1 MHTLAAPPGGT
12 RPPNY
17 QIGGDRPP
25 LSYSYKK
32 RKYKNAIADF
42 FFKSKPAKQ
51 SGRNPRSFY
60 FLRDGGKKGA
70 GIAVQN
76 EKERMRS
83 YYLHGKIAVAVTA
96 VVYRAQS
103 FVAGPDSVRAEG
115 GGGLRFFLIQ
125 IHGRVQAFGIRGGG
139 AGALSPLGPPFREI
153 MHILAKKM

>member
-1 MHTLAAPPGGT
+1 M
-12 RPPNY
+12 
-17 QIGGDRPP
+17 
-25 LSYSYKK
+25 
-32 RKYKNAIADF
+32 
-42 FFKSKPAKQ
+42 
-51 SGRNPRSFY
+51 
-60 FLRDGGKKGA
+60 
-70 GIAVQN
+70 QN

-139 AGALSPLGPPFREI
+139 AGALD
-153 MHILAKKM
+153 